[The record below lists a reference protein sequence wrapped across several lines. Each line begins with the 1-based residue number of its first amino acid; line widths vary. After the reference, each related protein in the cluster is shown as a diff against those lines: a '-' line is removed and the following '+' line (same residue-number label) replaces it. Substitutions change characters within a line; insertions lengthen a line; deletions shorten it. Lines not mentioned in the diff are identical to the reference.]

1 MEEEGLLLCVFAL
14 KFFASG
20 LFYAFTYKVI
30 YVLFYITGGLENMKD
45 SFTVTANPQ
54 KVFSTKNITK
64 IGVLSALAALLML
77 LEFPLFFA
85 PFFYQLDFSEV
96 MVLLGAFSMG
106 PVAGIITEAIKILLN
121 LALDGTITGGIGEF
135 ANFVIGC
142 SFIVPAAI
150 MYQRNKTK
158 KSAIVGMVAGTISMA
173 IIGAVMNYYVI
184 IPAYS
189 MMMPLDEIIA
199 SGTEVNSAIN
209 SLESLI
215 LLATTPFNLLK
226 GVLTSIIAFLLYK
239 RVSPLLHS

>member
-1 MEEEGLLLCVFAL
+1 M
-14 KFFASG
+14 
-20 LFYAFTYKVI
+20 
-30 YVLFYITGGLENMKD
+30 
-45 SFTVTANPQ
+45 
-54 KVFSTKNITK
+54 
-64 IGVLSALAALLML
+64 LML